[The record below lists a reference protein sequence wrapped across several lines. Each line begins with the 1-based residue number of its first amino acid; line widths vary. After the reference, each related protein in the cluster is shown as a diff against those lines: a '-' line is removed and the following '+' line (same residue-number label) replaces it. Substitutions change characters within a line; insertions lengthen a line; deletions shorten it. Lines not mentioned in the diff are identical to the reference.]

1 MEKRSG
7 DDEQGDGRIGQR
19 KLSSDSGGEGAMLVE
34 ICKTPWGCPGC
45 TIEVTAR
52 AKGSSD
58 TQTAFSC
65 HYGSA
70 GKGCE

>member
-1 MEKRSG
+1 
-7 DDEQGDGRIGQR
+7 
-19 KLSSDSGGEGAMLVE
+19 MLAE

-45 TIEVTAR
+45 TIEVTVR

-58 TQTAFSC
+58 TQTAFLC